1 VAGATTGTDVLHRRG
16 RGRADRAALV
26 ADSTIII
33 GSPDRRARARHCN
46 PRKPFMTDK
55 EFTTEDWR
63 RMLRH
68 VGENPDRQ
76 GLVETPARVDKAW
89 KHWTSGYAQDPA
101 DILKVF
107 EDGAEKYNELI
118 VVRGIPV
125 YSHCEHHLAPFFGT
139 ATVGYTPNGR
149 IVGLSKLTRL
159 VECFSK
165 RLQVQE
171 RLTMQVAES
180 FMEIVQPLSVGVLI
194 RCRHMCMESRGI
206 RSPGQ
211 ETITSTLLGEMRE
224 NLALRTEFLALARE

>member
-1 VAGATTGTDVLHRRG
+1 MYCLP
-16 RGRADRAALV
+16 AAP
-26 ADSTIII
+26 A
-33 GSPDRRARARHCN
+33 PDESRN
-46 PRKPFMTDK
+46 MTDK
-55 EFTTEDWR
+55 EFNHEDWR

-68 VGENPDRQ
+68 LGENPDRQ
-76 GLVETPARVDKAW
+76 GLLETPARVSKAW
-89 KHWTSGYAQDPA
+89 QHWTSGYQQDPA
-101 DILKVF
+101 EILKVF

-159 VECFSK
+159 VDCFAK

-180 FMEIVQPLSVGVLI
+180 LMENLQPLSVGVVI

-211 ETITSTLLGEMRE
+211 ETITSALLGEMRE
-224 NLALRTEFLALARE
+224 NLGLRTEFLALAREKD